1 MVSLVASPVHMCLL
15 ESFVFI
21 AAVLATKSIP
31 LWAPKIHLVV
41 YTYYSILFVEPLVCL
56 ELIACIYY
64 TSTLLL
70 TKYSIYTCSICC
82 FLKYILV
89 YIPPDEN
96 QSVFLLM
103 TTRRRSIVLG
113 GSICP

>member
-41 YTYYSILFVEPLVCL
+41 YTYHSILFVEPLVCL

-64 TSTLLL
+64 IHSLTNYIVYSTRV
-70 TKYSIYTCSICC
+70 
-82 FLKYILV
+82 V
-89 YIPPDEN
+89 YV
-96 QSVFLLM
+96 VF
-103 TTRRRSIVLG
+103 
-113 GSICP
+113 